1 MSHSIK
7 LLLSFL
13 FLLLLTGPQTCQAQ
27 FNPGDT
33 APDFTLEDVYGRPYQ
48 LSTMK
53 DHSLIVLYF
62 FDTSSSASQEGLL
75 TLNKLLSKFEGTD
88 LLIWGIT
95 TSGKSSV
102 SDFIVNHNASFP
114 VMQDQKGVSAI
125 YHAEF
130 ILPTVY
136 ILGPGRKIINFFQGG
151 GKSTE
156 KMLISLAER
165 ELQRDQPLLAQAISL
180 EVQADNPD
188 SLDAKIVYGYAALK
202 ADQVDEA
209 EDIFTDLSQKEGQ
222 SEILG
227 KEGLVKIYAR
237 QGKVKKAMAVAA
249 EVEAKAPQRGAVN
262 LIKGDILYAQNKKE
276 EAMVEYQEAV
286 NKPEGSLIQ
295 KAEAHNQLGRLYA
308 SVDNFDQARINYD
321 QTVELDPYNVVA
333 MSNKGVTYQKEGELE
348 KAMEMFQQAMTINKS
363 DQFSA
368 VLARKTKNMMNLQKN
383 LAEKERIDKLVKEL
397 AARFRSQDSIFS
409 AFKSEDTW
417 TSRPMVLSF
426 VDFQEKGGLSQ
437 RDGMSMVL
445 TTQLA
450 EQLNRSGRV
459 QVVERVLMDRL
470 LEELNLGS
478 SELADPATALKLG
491 RILAAKV
498 ISTGALLHLPDQTL
512 LSLRL
517 IDTETTAIPK
527 VLTKKLSTGAL
538 NIDQEIERI
547 NQEILQTIIQKYPL
561 HAFVVQVDGDQAI
574 INIGSNQGVV
584 VGSSFE
590 AIEEGKPIKYKGK
603 TLKGLSKTVAKLEVV
618 QVQPDMSVLTILDS
632 KRPLQQDDKVQEKMI
647 VQNTGGN
654 KS

>member
-1 MSHSIK
+1 MLHSIK

-13 FLLLLTGPQTCQAQ
+13 FLMLLSGPETSQAQ
-27 FNPGDT
+27 FNPGDV

-48 LSTMK
+48 LSTMT

-62 FDTSSSASQEGLL
+62 FDTSSPASQEGLL
-75 TLNKLLSKFEGTD
+75 SLNKLLRKFEETD

-114 VMQDQKGVSAI
+114 VMQDQKGVSAT

-136 ILGPGRKIINFFQGG
+136 ILGPERKIINFFQGG

-180 EVQADNPD
+180 EVQSDNPD

-209 EDIFTDLSQKEGQ
+209 EDIFMDLSQKEGE

-237 QGKVKKAMAVAA
+237 QGKVKMAMDVAA

-276 EAMVEYQEAV
+276 EAMAEYQEAV
-286 NKPEGSLIQ
+286 SKPEGSLIQ

-333 MSNKGVTYQKEGELE
+333 MSNKGVTYQKEGQLE

-368 VLARKTKNMMNLQKN
+368 VLAQKTKDMMNLQKN

-397 AARFRSQDSIFS
+397 AARFRSQNSIFS
-409 AFKSEDTW
+409 VFKSEDTW
-417 TSRPMVLSF
+417 TSRPMIISF

-478 SELADPATALKLG
+478 SELADPETALKLG
-491 RILAAKV
+491 RILAAKIV
-498 ISTGALLHLPDQTL
+498 STGALLHLPDQTL

-517 IDTETTAIPK
+517 IDTETTAIPR
-527 VLTKKLSTGAL
+527 VLTQKLTTNVL
-538 NIDQEIERI
+538 NIEQEVERI

-590 AIEEGKPIKYKGK
+590 AIEDGKPVKYKGK
-603 TLKGLSKTVAKLEVV
+603 ILRGISKTVAKLEVV

-632 KRPLQQDDKVQEKMI
+632 KRSLQQDDKVQEKMI
-647 VQNTGGN
+647 IQNNGGN